1 MRGEKS
7 GAVALS
13 ERELLPGCL
22 KEESEGLEGVES
34 ELASLCK
41 PGGTPMKI

>member
-1 MRGEKS
+1 VRGEKS

-13 ERELLPGCL
+13 ECGLLPGCL
-22 KEESEGLEGVES
+22 KEEFEGLEGVES

-41 PGGTPMKI
+41 AGGTPMKI